1 MIVFYIFSF
10 IQVKSWKLT
19 GEGEEVV
26 QSGSHE
32 ARLFNLV
39 PAADGGIEQA
49 KLMGLC
55 GKWGK
60 IGFSKAMS
68 AGWITIDKSQVM
80 YCSKKISLHNSSFFV
95 LTFICMK
102 YFLVNLKS
110 YIPATIFR
118 VIDTTYTH
126 KEVYYS

>member
-1 MIVFYIFSF
+1 M
-10 IQVKSWKLT
+10 KSWKLT

-39 PAADGGIEQA
+39 PSGDGGIEQA

-68 AGWITIDKSQVM
+68 AGWITIDKSQVLLT
-80 YCSKKISLHNSSFFV
+80 SSISGPIKQELILKLTVKIFFSILNKKG
-95 LTFICMK
+95 
-102 YFLVNLKS
+102 S
-110 YIPATIFR
+110 YKNI
-118 VIDTTYTH
+118 
-126 KEVYYS
+126 

>member
-1 MIVFYIFSF
+1 MFHFYMIVFYVSDMF
-10 IQVKSWKLT
+10 QVKSWKLT

-49 KLMGLC
+49 MLMGLC

-68 AGWITIDKSQVM
+68 AGWISIDKSQVL
-80 YCSKKISLHNSSFFV
+80 YCVKIIPQFEFFRP
-95 LTFICMK
+95 
-102 YFLVNLKS
+102 
-110 YIPATIFR
+110 YIHLNELFSCQFKI
-118 VIDTTYTH
+118 IDTCYG
-126 KEVYYS
+126 KYYSSYRLLL

>member
-1 MIVFYIFSF
+1 MLYLHILNKKKRWHKTSKCS
-10 IQVKSWKLT
+10 QVKSWKLT

-39 PAADGGIEQA
+39 PAGDGGIEQA

-68 AGWITIDKSQVM
+68 AGWITIDKSQVLLT
-80 YCSKKISLHNSSFFV
+80 SSISGPIKQELR
-95 LTFICMK
+95 LTCD
-102 YFLVNLKS
+102 
-110 YIPATIFR
+110 R
-118 VIDTTYTH
+118 
-126 KEVYYS
+126 